1 MEPAVTC
8 EHVHEAA
15 RSLAS
20 ALPGGFAPRAA
31 IVCGSGLGALA
42 DSLEDA
48 HIVEYRDVP
57 HMPEATAPGHCGRF
71 VAGTLSASTDASA
84 PGTPGTLS
92 SATGGIPVI
101 CMQGRLHAYEG
112 HSAQEIALPI
122 WVMHELGAEVL
133 VATNAAG
140 GIDPSFDVGDLM
152 LVTDHINLTGLNPCV
167 GSATAALRDE
177 YFFDMTD
184 AYDPALCDVARAAA
198 RAMGMT
204 LREGTYLMTVGPSF
218 ETPAEISAFSTLG
231 ASAVGMST
239 VLETIAARSCGMR
252 VLAVSLITNA
262 AAGVGGA
269 TVSADDVECVAQ
281 AGSEQMSSLV
291 MQVVGSL

>member
-1 MEPAVTC
+1 MEPVVTC

-48 HIVEYRDVP
+48 HIVEYRDIP

-71 VAGTLSASTDASA
+71 VAGTLSSSNGA
-84 PGTPGTLS
+84 PGT
-92 SATGGIPVI
+92 PVI

-122 WVMHELGAEVL
+122 WVMHEFGAEVL
-133 VATNAAG
+133 VVTNAAG

-167 GSATAALRDE
+167 GSDMAALRDE

-239 VLETIAARSCGMR
+239 VPETIAARSCGMR